1 MLKVNITEFR
11 KNLSHY
17 LSLVQ
22 KEDIQIT
29 KNKEVVA
36 ILKSPDN
43 NFYAALNRLAGC
55 LKDIDTGEDYKDMI
69 GEGIMKR
76 NSF

>member
-17 LSLVQ
+17 LRLVQ

-36 ILKSPDN
+36 ILKSPN
-43 NFYAALNRLAGC
+43 KNFYEALNRLAGC
-55 LKDIDTGEDYKDMI
+55 LKEFDTGEDYKDMI
-69 GEGIMKR
+69 GEEIMKR

>member
-1 MLKVNITEFR
+1 MLLVNITEFR
-11 KNLSHY
+11 KNLSYY

-22 KEDIQIT
+22 KEDIHIT

-36 ILKSPDN
+36 ILKSPDK
-43 NFYAALNRLAGC
+43 NFYEALNRLAGC
-55 LKDIDTGEDYKDMI
+55 LKDIDTGEDYKDII

-76 NSF
+76 YSL

>member
-17 LSLVQ
+17 LRLVQ

-29 KNKEVVA
+29 KNKDVVA